1 MRLRACLALFAAF
14 PALGASPAG
23 DPLVAQ
29 GIRRAEDSDLHWQVR
44 EGNHPKMGPIK
55 VAISLDAHISYI
67 GTAKIVSTAYLSCE
81 KSTGKIAIEIANARS
96 IDLESGLKT
105 KEAPH
110 LACLGVA
117 PPGEPPPRSRIAATW
132 EANELGDMLT
142 RGLSPSAL
150 RACVGIE
157 VSEKI
162 ALPAALGRDVE
173 PVTFEIPTYARG
185 PDAIFAACGEPSAY
199 APPAPVVAQAPP
211 APPVAAPPAPPALP
225 QQMAAPEPTWKR
237 AHTLAKGRS
246 NIRKAPSISSPVVAQ
261 LPPGVKI
268 LVEEDVDDW
277 WHVKSPSGARFEG
290 FIRRDRFTL
299 D

>member
-1 MRLRACLALFAAF
+1 
-14 PALGASPAG
+14 
-23 DPLVAQ
+23 
-29 GIRRAEDSDLHWQVR
+29 
-44 EGNHPKMGPIK
+44 MGPIK

-96 IDLESGLKT
+96 IDLESGLKA

-117 PPGEPPPRSRIAATW
+117 PPGESPPRTRIAATW
-132 EANELGDMLT
+132 EANDLGDMLT

-199 APPAPVVAQAPP
+199 APAAPVVAQAPAP
-211 APPVAAPPAPPALP
+211 AAPAVAPPAAAPPAAPPRVQP
-225 QQMAAPEPTWKR
+225 KAAPESAWKR